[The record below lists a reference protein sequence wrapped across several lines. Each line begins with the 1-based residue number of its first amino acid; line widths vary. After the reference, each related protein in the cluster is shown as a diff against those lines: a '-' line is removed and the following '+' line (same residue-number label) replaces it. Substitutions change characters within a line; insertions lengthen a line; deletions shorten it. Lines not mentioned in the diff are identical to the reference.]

1 VFVEGARPP
10 LGDLVLD
17 LILHQLFVGALSECG
32 LNRLLMKLIELVIKT
47 RDHVLDLSTL
57 LLCLQPFNYRRLD
70 LSRPRHRTILGLL
83 IVVVSELPLDVFL
96 L

>member
-1 VFVEGARPP
+1 MFVEGARPP

-17 LILHQLFVGALSECG
+17 LILHQLFVGALSESS
-32 LNRLLMKLIELVIKT
+32 LNRLLMKLIELVIET
-47 RDHVLDLSTL
+47 CDHVLYLSTL
-57 LLCLQPFNYRRLD
+57 LLCLQPFNYRCLD
-70 LSRPRHRTILGLL
+70 LSRPRHRTIGLL